1 MATVNAAREEFEAA
15 KTRTAALPARCR
27 KMSMP

>member
-15 KTRTAALPARCR
+15 KTRIAALPARWR
-27 KMSMP
+27 KRP